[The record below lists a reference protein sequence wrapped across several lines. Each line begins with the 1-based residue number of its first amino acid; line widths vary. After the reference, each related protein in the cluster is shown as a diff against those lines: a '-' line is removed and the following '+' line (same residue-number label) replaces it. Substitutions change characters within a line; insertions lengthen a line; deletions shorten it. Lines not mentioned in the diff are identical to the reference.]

1 MSQLSYTLYS
11 PDESGTPIR
20 EKIKALF
27 SVPAELFMQHNLL
40 VMKDDG
46 SITAVALINP
56 QVPTEQSVFSTSLNE
71 ISFRAKIQHFFP
83 IASLES

>member
-20 EKIKALF
+20 EKIKAMF
-27 SVPAELFMQHNLL
+27 AVPSELFMQHNLL

-46 SITAVALINP
+46 SITAVALIDP
-56 QVPTEQSVFSTSLNE
+56 LAPTQQTVYSTSLDE
-71 ISFRAKIQHFFP
+71 ISFREKISYFFP
-83 IASLES
+83 LAA